1 MNDARDIIL
10 FVLLG
15 WLSVAGTAGVALLW
29 KMSIRQEAHGL
40 EIKQLRESRAKH
52 SEKIQALEARV
63 RRV

>member
-29 KMSIRQEAHGL
+29 RMSIRQEVHGT
-40 EIKQLRESRAKH
+40 EINELRKQGAKH
-52 SEKIQALEARV
+52 SERINALET
-63 RRV
+63 RRA